1 MTLLSRL
8 MLLALGGWA
17 GASAQLPA
25 TWTEPFPPHR
35 IAGNLYYVGSKDL
48 ASYLVATPEGHVLIN
63 SSLEESVPLIRASI
77 EQLGFKFS
85 DVKILLI
92 SHAHSDHCAGS
103 AEIIRQTKARYH
115 VMEADADAVEN
126 GGVARSRLKAS
137 YLSYPPAKV
146 DRRLKDGDEVELG
159 GSKLV
164 AHLTPGHT
172 RGCTTWTLQVDA
184 EGRKLHAVI
193 IGSPNVNPGYVLVN
207 NRDYPGIAADYERC
221 FRVLKSLPV
230 DLFLGAHGGYYGMT
244 AKHARLGADS
254 ANPFLDPAG
263 YHRYVEDREQAFL
276 TELARQQ
283 AR

>member
-1 MTLLSRL
+1 
-8 MLLALGGWA
+8 
-17 GASAQLPA
+17 
-25 TWTEPFPPHR
+25 
-35 IAGNLYYVGSKDL
+35 
-48 ASYLVATPEGHVLIN
+48 
-63 SSLEESVPLIRASI
+63 
-77 EQLGFKFS
+77 
-85 DVKILLI
+85 
-92 SHAHSDHCAGS
+92 
-103 AEIIRQTKARYH
+103 
-115 VMEADADAVEN
+115 MEADADAVEN
-126 GGVARSRLKAS
+126 GGGVKARFKAS

-146 DRRLKDGDEVELG
+146 DRRLKDSEVVELG

-164 AHLTPGHT
+164 ARLTPGHT

-193 IGSPNVNPGYVLVN
+193 IGSPNVNPGYLLVN

-244 AKHARLGADS
+244 AKHARLGADD

-263 YHRYVEDREQAFL
+263 YHRYVADREQAFL

>member
-1 MTLLSRL
+1 MTFLARLL
-8 MLLALGGWA
+8 LLALGGWA

-25 TWTEPFPPHR
+25 TWTEPFPPHK

-48 ASYLVATPEGHVLIN
+48 ASYLLATPAGHVLIN

-115 VMEADADAVEN
+115 VMEADADAVES

-146 DRRLKDGDEVELG
+146 DRRLKDGDVVELG

-184 EGRKLHAVI
+184 EGRKLDAVI
-193 IGSPNVNPGYVLVN
+193 IGSPNVNPGYLLVN
-207 NRDYPGIAADYERC
+207 NTDYPGIAADYERC

-230 DLFLGAHGGYYGMT
+230 DLFLGAHGGYYGMP
-244 AKHARLGADS
+244 AKHARLGTDN

-263 YHRYVEDREQAFL
+263 YHRYVADREQAFL
-276 TELARQQ
+276 AELARQQ